1 MRRVGPA
8 LVVFATVGSTLFNL
22 AVAVWR
28 WGPSF
33 FQLGLSV
40 AFLCVP
46 VVVALRAR
54 KLAST
59 NDVRG
64 FASLV
69 VVTGCMIAGAALLTF
84 VPSPY
89 GWSYLYVP
97 FAQTCVLGALFGAVR
112 LATETSDRPPL

>member
-8 LVVFATVGSTLFNL
+8 LVVLATVGSTLFNF
-22 AVAVWR
+22 AVALWR

-33 FQLGLSV
+33 MQLGLSV
-40 AFLCVP
+40 AFLSVAA
-46 VVVALRAR
+46 VVALRAR

-59 NDVRG
+59 NDVQG
-64 FASLV
+64 YASLV
-69 VVTGCMIAGAALLTF
+69 VVTGCMIGGAALLTF

-97 FAQTCVLGALFGAVR
+97 LAQTCVLGALFGAVR
-112 LATETSDRPPL
+112 PATEPSDRSL